1 MPSFGVTHTMTDAA
15 AADTAPD
22 AAVAHTSS
30 DEVALAMVPADVVV
44 LAMVSADEVVLAMV
58 PSYEV
63 VLAMVPA
70 LLCLCIPHM
79 TGCIFASLLRNCC
92 TNFRKVRLQR
102 RGRRLPFR
110 RPSVPNLHHRGTLP
124 LSLSCHL

>member
-1 MPSFGVTHTMTDAA
+1 MSSFGVIHTMTDVA

-30 DEVALAMVPADVVV
+30 DEVALAMVPADVV
-44 LAMVSADEVVLAMV
+44 LAMVSVDEVVLAMV

-79 TGCIFASLLRNCC
+79 TGCIFASLMRNCC

-102 RGRRLPFR
+102 RDRRLPRR
-110 RPSVPNLHHRGTLP
+110 RPSVQNLYYRGTLP

>member
-1 MPSFGVTHTMTDAA
+1 MSSFGVIHTMTDVA

-30 DEVALAMVPADVVV
+30 DEVALAMVPADVV
-44 LAMVSADEVVLAMV
+44 LAMVSVDEVVLAMV

-79 TGCIFASLLRNCC
+79 TGCIFASLMRNCC

-102 RGRRLPFR
+102 RGRRLPRR
-110 RPSVPNLHHRGTLP
+110 RPSVQNLHHRGTLP